1 MNNFQKLQEKIKYRF
16 KNELNLEMA
25 LSHPSLRQSKNYKF
39 DYQRLEFLGDSVLN
53 IVITKNLYN
62 LYPNFTEGQL
72 AQFRN
77 YLISKPVIY
86 KAAQKIDLHSYII
99 MTKGEEKSGG
109 RQNISNIE
117 NTLEALIGA
126 IYVDSQV
133 FIDAAENFI
142 LNLWEE
148 FFGLYAESDDPKTY
162 IQNYSQSLGLGTPK
176 YELVKQEGTSHS
188 PTFTVSVK
196 LDNGKR
202 MNGCG
207 HSIKEAQK
215 DAARKLKNII

>member
-1 MNNFQKLQEKIKYRF
+1 MNNFQKLEETIKYKF

-53 IVITKNLYN
+53 LVITKNLYN

-77 YLISKPVIY
+77 YLISQPVIY
-86 KAAQKIDLHSYII
+86 KAASKINLHTYII

-126 IYVDSQV
+126 IYVDSQSV
-133 FIDAAENFI
+133 VDATENFI

-148 FFGLYAESDDPKTY
+148 FLGLYAESDDPKTY
-162 IQNYSQSLGLGTPK
+162 IQNYSQSLGFGTPK
-176 YELVKQEGTSHS
+176 YELAKQEGPPHS
-188 PTFTVSVK
+188 PILQYMLS
-196 LDNGKR
+196 
-202 MNGCG
+202 
-207 HSIKEAQK
+207 
-215 DAARKLKNII
+215 